1 MVRLIVPS
9 LVAGLANAVQFTG
22 TSQEQSL
29 EKTWSAELEGKTNP
43 IKRVINLLNDMKTQ
57 LEKEAAKE
65 SEMYDE
71 MVCWCE
77 TKEKEKVKAIA
88 DAEAKDKDLS
98 AEIES
103 RAARFGSVST
113 EIEAMKKQ
121 IAEDTEA
128 LKQATAIREKE
139 AAAFRGTEKDTV
151 QAITNLK
158 NAVAVLKKHQ
168 GGDSNK
174 ISGTGFIQMDA
185 SLMSSLRSVLRDVSF
200 RYEMMMADRSTPEH
214 ESALLQI
221 KSGLEKDLM
230 STLGGTSSSL
240 PVEFAQR
247 ILERTA
253 SQSSGPGFLQASDK
267 QPLYESRS
275 SASGAIFG
283 ILTQMLEEFEKNLST
298 SQKDEI
304 KAKED
309 YEALAAAKADSID
322 TGKAKLDA
330 MEAED
335 AGNAKALS
343 DAKEDLELTRKQR
356 SADVEFLRNLRV
368 TCQNLDREWEAR
380 SKTRSQEILA
390 VAEALEIISSDDNR
404 EMLYKSTSFLQVT
417 EGTEMQMRRNRAST
431 SLRTAAQG
439 PSFDAD
445 DLLDAWHNR
454 KSPSLVSGP
463 RAQLSTL
470 AVTVQLD
477 SFTKVK
483 AAMDKMVADLK
494 KEQQEEAELK
504 AFCTK
509 EFNQNEKETYDNTEQ
524 KEDLEAKMDE
534 LAALIKK
541 LGEEIADAQSQ
552 IAETQLGVKKAS
564 QTREEQNAEF
574 QTTVSDQRA
583 TQTILTKALDRLKAF
598 YKKAEGGG
606 AAFMQQGQ
614 TPPVQFNKLKKNAGA
629 SPVIGMIEQIIED
642 SKATESGAIS
652 TEREAQANY
661 ETFVKD
667 SNNLVN
673 ELTDSV
679 TEKTKSIAS
688 SKTEAEDAKS
698 DHIATLEELEL
709 LSQHKAELHG
719 QCDFV
724 LSNFD
729 IRQKARLQEIEAIGE
744 AKAILSGA
752 K

>member
-29 EKTWSAELEGKTNP
+29 EKSWSAELEGKTNP
-43 IKRVINLLNDMKTQ
+43 IKRVINLLNDMKAQ

-77 TKEKEKVKAIA
+77 TNEKEKVKAIA

-139 AAAFRGTEKDTV
+139 AAAFRGNEKDTV

-390 VAEALEIISSDDNR
+390 VAEALEIITSDDNR

-606 AAFMQQGQ
+606 AAFVQQSQ
-614 TPPVQFNKLKKNAGA
+614 TPPVQFNKMKKNAGA

-667 SNNLVN
+667 SNNLVK

>member
-1 MVRLIVPS
+1 

-29 EKTWSAELEGKTNP
+29 EKSWSAELEGKTNP
-43 IKRVINLLNDMKTQ
+43 IKRVINLLNDMKAQ

-77 TKEKEKVKAIA
+77 TNEKEKVKAIA

-139 AAAFRGTEKDTV
+139 AAAFRGNEKDTV

-168 GGDSNK
+168 GGDSNT

-390 VAEALEIISSDDNR
+390 VAEALEIITSDDNR

-606 AAFMQQGQ
+606 AAFVQQGQ

-667 SNNLVN
+667 SNNLVK